1 LERVFQ
7 EIEEYWVN
15 IKYPLI
21 PTSVGGENI
30 RELNKALRHFEIHIG
45 R

>member
-1 LERVFQ
+1 LGRVFQ

-15 IKYPLI
+15 IKSPLI
-21 PTSVGGENI
+21 PIAVGGKNI
-30 RELNKALRHFEIHIG
+30 GELNKALRHFEIHIG